1 MHLEYL
7 LWYIISNVYMH
18 AYMMHTH
25 IYMNIYICDYIYISK
40 YLELPPLEVVVG
52 HGTTIL
58 PSGLSG
64 YGHLSGAQPAASLD
78 KHLNLSGEVSLWERH
93 HIPAANIHL
102 TSSAHIWPLSKNLC
116 KKPSLV
122 IKIAGMEPLAL
133 DQAAMA
139 ASPSSAATWMA

>member
-1 MHLEYL
+1 
-7 LWYIISNVYMH
+7 MH

-25 IYMNIYICDYIYISK
+25 TYIYEYIYMIIYIYIYISK

-78 KHLNLSGEVSLWERH
+78 KHLNLSGEVSL
-93 HIPAANIHL
+93 
-102 TSSAHIWPLSKNLC
+102 
-116 KKPSLV
+116 
-122 IKIAGMEPLAL
+122 
-133 DQAAMA
+133 
-139 ASPSSAATWMA
+139 